1 MIGVKHSD
9 KRTADGAF
17 GSMFCYNTYYCHILQ
32 SLPMPMVTQIPAAAV
47 MHPVAQ
53 FQLAKIISTAK
64 NSQFCDLNGIHLLSS
79 MSSTS
84 SISIYLLT
92 STALPTI
99 NVT

>member
-1 MIGVKHSD
+1 
-9 KRTADGAF
+9 
-17 GSMFCYNTYYCHILQ
+17 
-32 SLPMPMVTQIPAAAV
+32 MPMVTQIPAAAV

-53 FQLAKIISTAK
+53 FQLAKIISMAK

>member
-1 MIGVKHSD
+1 MIGVKYSD
-9 KRTADGAF
+9 GRTADGAF
-17 GSMFCYNTYYCHILQ
+17 GSMFCYNYNYILL
-32 SLPMPMVTQIPAAAV
+32 SHSTVAALVTQIPAAAV

-53 FQLAKIISTAK
+53 FQLAKIISMAK